1 MNKWTLASIWTR
13 WIPMN
18 HEYFGKFLQELRLSR
33 NMTRDQLAQDICT
46 PKQIYRIEKGIYEPS
61 LYLINQ
67 LSIKFNLDLNEYFK
81 MYFTN
86 STIVGLEG
94 VNSINA
100 AIECGD
106 VPLLKSLV
114 EKHEKLE
121 EFKKGRNLQSILY
134 GKALCAALLE
144 KDYTISLDNCYK
156 GIYIECPDF
165 TLDNIALNTYSNIG
179 ISLIIC
185 MSQNHFAM
193 NLHNIG
199 MKILLDILSVLD
211 NYVIKTPYPMYQASQ
226 FSKKVYQAVL
236 YNISFHLLNMGDM
249 KTAQYYV
256 EKGIDYSL
264 KEYNLRHL
272 SELIFMKFKI
282 LYQEQKYEEA
292 KDYYHRTLQLYK
304 ITNKESRATDL
315 EILAQTDYPELFL

>member
-13 WIPMN
+13 WSLMN
-18 HEYFGKFLQELRLSR
+18 YEYFGKFLQELRLSR

-46 PKQIYRIEKGIYEPS
+46 PKQIYRIEKGLYEPS

-100 AIECGD
+100 AIETGD

-114 EKHEKLE
+114 EKYEKLE
-121 EFKKGRNLQSILY
+121 EFKKGRNLQSIFY
-134 GKALCAALLE
+134 GRALCTALLD
-144 KDYTISLDNCYK
+144 KNYTSSLEHCLK
-156 GIYIECPDF
+156 GIHIECPGF
-165 TLDNIALNTYSNIG
+165 AIDNISKNTYSNIG
-179 ISLIIC
+179 IFLIIC
-185 MSQNHFAM
+185 MSQNYFALNQHSKGM
-193 NLHNIG
+193 NVLLE
-199 MKILLDILSVLD
+199 ILKVLET
-211 NYVIKTPYPMYQASQ
+211 YVLVSPYPMYQPSQ

-236 YNISFHLLNMGDM
+236 YNISFHLLSKGDI
-249 KTAQYYV
+249 KNALRYV
-256 EKGIDYSL
+256 ENGIAFSL

-272 SELIFMKFKI
+272 SDLIFMKFKI
-282 LYQEQKYEEA
+282 LYQEEKYEEA
-292 KDYYHRTLQLYK
+292 LEYYNRTLSLYK
-304 ITNKESRATDL
+304 ITNKDSKAAEL
-315 EILAQTDYPELFL
+315 EALAKTEYTQLFT